1 MLGAAR
7 EKIRM
12 LLPIHD
18 QLLMAGLVDL
28 DSTFVVQLGIFAIFA
43 VCLNFLVVK
52 PLMQA
57 QQGRYDRM
65 EGARN
70 ESDVLNLRAADAEAS
85 YQKSIAEARSE
96 AVAQRAAAKDAATKE
111 ASAALQVVRDES
123 LKNLDTGRRMLEE
136 EAGTARG
143 VLDTQ
148 VEELAQL
155 ISQKL
160 LSEGGD

>member
-1 MLGAAR
+1 
-7 EKIRM
+7 M

-28 DSTFVVQLGIFAIFA
+28 DGTFVVQLGIFVIFA
-43 VCLNFLVVK
+43 VFLNFLVVR

-70 ESDVLNLRAADAEAS
+70 ESEVLNLRAADAEAT
-85 YQKSIAEARSE
+85 YEKSISEARVE
-96 AVAQRAAAKDAATKE
+96 AVALRDAAKEAATKE
-111 ASAALQVVRDES
+111 VAANLQIVTDEA
-123 LKNLDTGRRMLEE
+123 LKGLATGRKMLHDDAE
-136 EAGTARG
+136 TARKA
-143 VLDTQ
+143 LDTQ

-155 ISQKL
+155 ISEKL
-160 LSEGGD
+160 LSEGAES